1 MVVQVVRS
9 LAIITLS
16 LSLIYVAGT
25 TIPFGWLAYQLIAG
39 LPPDGGSAS
48 DFRFTEAL

>member
-16 LSLIYVAGT
+16 LSIIYVAGT
-25 TIPFGWLAYQLIAG
+25 AIIFGLVLYGCIHGPTSCG
-39 LPPDGGSAS
+39 LSNGFDIGQI
-48 DFRFTEAL
+48 L